1 MTYSIIVLDKQRDLL
16 GIGVVSGSI
25 AVGSRVPWGRYGIG
39 GIVSQAYTNPGLG
52 SIILDYME
60 RGHDVD
66 EAIKRALN
74 RDKHPSL
81 RQIAAMNWD
90 GNASYY
96 NGSNIPLEYGGFIYR
111 ECVAIANLVV
121 SNKIPKILCKTYYEN
136 AGDDIGLSIIHALM
150 EAHSI
155 GGDRRGD
162 RSSALLIIGL
172 TEFTPYYDRI
182 IDIRV
187 DYAMD
192 PIKNLEEIYNLYR
205 KQLL

>member
-1 MTYSIIVLDKQRDLL
+1 MTYSIIVLDKDRDLL

-25 AVGSRVPWGRYGIG
+25 AVGSRVPWARYGIG
-39 GIVSQAYTNPGLG
+39 GVATQAYTNPGLG
-52 SIILDYME
+52 PIILDYMG
-60 RGHDVD
+60 RGHSAE
-66 EAIKRALN
+66 EAIEKALN
-74 RDKHPSL
+74 RDKQPSL
-81 RQIAAMNWD
+81 RQVAAMDWG

-96 NGSNIPLEYGGFIYR
+96 SGKNIPVEYGGFIYK

-121 SNKIPKILCKTYYEN
+121 SSEIPEILCKSYYEN
-136 AGDDIGLSIIHALM
+136 IDDDIGMSIIHALV

-182 IDIRV
+182 LDLRID
-187 DYAMD
+187 YSMD
-192 PIKNLEEIYNLYR
+192 PLKELEKIYYLFR
-205 KQLL
+205 RL

>member
-16 GIGVVSGSI
+16 GIGVASGSI
-25 AVGSRVPWGRYGIG
+25 AVGSRVPWGRYGVG
-39 GIVSQAYTNPGLG
+39 GVTSQAYTNPGLG
-52 SIILDYME
+52 PIILDYME
-60 RGHDVD
+60 RGHIAE
-66 EAIKRALN
+66 EAIKKALN
-74 RDKHPSL
+74 RDKQPNL
-81 RQIAAMNWD
+81 RQVAAMDWD

-96 NGSNIPLEYGGFIYR
+96 NGKNIPIEYGGFIYK

-121 SNKIPKILCKTYYEN
+121 SSEIPKILCKSYYEN
-136 AGDDIGLSIIHALM
+136 IDNDMSISIIHALM

-182 IDIRV
+182 LDLRID
-187 DYAMD
+187 YSKD
-192 PIKNLEEIYNLYR
+192 PLKELERIYNLYR
-205 KQLL
+205 RL